1 MMSSR
6 CSRRRLLAL
15 PVAAARAPLAAGG
28 QEAMATWSLPIRNAG
43 DAPGSGFTIRCGYAC
58 ENLERYPGWWHTG
71 ENWHR
76 DGDADTA
83 GAEVIAVAAGEVVY
97 ADFDYPGR
105 VVIVRHAAEL
115 YSVYS
120 HLDYA
125 LDVAVGQQVTAGQVI
140 GRVLAGSGWASANH
154 LHFEL
159 RTFLIADAING
170 TSPQHG
176 VHCGYQCP
184 PGPGYWPIGAEHP
197 SALGWR
203 NPAHE
208 IHRQMI
214 AGETPA
220 QAMVTTGADGTST
233 TAYASPDESEA
244 VAEITLRA
252 GDRYR
257 LLAIETGDPASLET
271 SALGYRVWYRIETAP
286 GVEGWVEAWVA
297 DDAWVGQDGRPSAI
311 RPLLVPR

>member
-1 MMSSR
+1 MTPWR
-6 CSRRRLLAL
+6 VTRRRLLAM
-15 PVAAARAPLAAGG
+15 PIAAALAPIATRG
-28 QEAMATWSLPIRNAG
+28 QETATWSLPIRNAG
-43 DAPGSGFTIRCGYAC
+43 DVPGNGFTIRCGYAC

-83 GAEVIAVAAGEVVY
+83 GAEVIAVAAGEVVF

-105 VVIVRHAAEL
+105 VVIVRHAPEL
-115 YSVYS
+115 FSVYG

-125 LDVAVGQQVTAGQVI
+125 LDVAAGQQVVAGQGI

-154 LHFEL
+154 LHFEM
-159 RTFLIADAING
+159 RTFLTADTING

-184 PGPGYWPIGAEHP
+184 PGPGYWPMGAEHP
-197 SALGWR
+197 STLGWR

-208 IHRQMI
+208 LHRQMS
-214 AGETPA
+214 AGVVPA
-220 QAMVTTGADGTST
+220 EAVVTIGANGTSV
-233 TAYASPDESEA
+233 TAHASPGDSNVIAE
-244 VAEITLRA
+244 VALRA

-257 LLAIETGDPASLET
+257 LLAMDAGEPASLET
-271 SALGYRVWYRIETAP
+271 SALGYRVWYRIEIEP
-286 GVEGWVEAWVA
+286 GVDGWVDAWAA
-297 DDAWVGQDGRPSAI
+297 DDAWVGSDGRPSAV
-311 RPLLVPR
+311 RPLLVPAP